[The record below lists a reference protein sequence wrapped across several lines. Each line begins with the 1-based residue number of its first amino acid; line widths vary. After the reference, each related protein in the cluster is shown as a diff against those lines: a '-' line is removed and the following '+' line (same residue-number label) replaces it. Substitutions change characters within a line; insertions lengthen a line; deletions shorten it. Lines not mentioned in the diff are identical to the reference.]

1 MFAAAAENQF
11 FYRCVIL
18 KRCFCKKRARN
29 VIIKIVSK
37 SLEGSSAVMFLI
49 RNAEVF
55 APEPL
60 GRKDVLIGFGKIIRI
75 GEGLPG
81 EYGGLDVEE
90 VDAKDCILAPGF
102 VDQHVHVM
110 GAGGEAGFFSRTPEM
125 QVSAIVSHGI
135 TTVVGLHGTDGTARN
150 IEALYAKVCSLEQ
163 EGITARM
170 LTGSFEMPSA
180 TLTGSVRRDMIFI
193 DKVIGAKT
201 AVSDRRSSQPSRSD
215 IEKLLAQAYTGG
227 LVSGKRGYTHFHM
240 GVGRRRLDMLADIIR
255 ETEIPPYL
263 IIPTH
268 VNRDEELFVQAMELA
283 KMGAVI
289 DITSGIAPEGGFGGA
304 VKPSDAV
311 VRCLENGV
319 KIQNVTMSSDA
330 NGSMAVYD
338 ADGRFAGLCVTTVE
352 TMHKEFRD
360 LARTKGVTLET
371 ALRPVTSS
379 PAAAIGMYPRKG
391 CVEEGSD
398 ADLIIMDK
406 DLSILKV
413 FAMGRLAA
421 DEGGALLKGAFE

>member
-1 MFAAAAENQF
+1 M
-11 FYRCVIL
+11 Y
-18 KRCFCKKRARN
+18 
-29 VIIKIVSK
+29 
-37 SLEGSSAVMFLI
+37 LI
-49 RNAEVF
+49 RSAEVY

-60 GRKDVLIGFGKIIRI
+60 GRKDVLIGFGKILKI
-75 GEGLPG
+75 GDRLAE
-81 EYGGLDVEE
+81 EYGGLDVE
-90 VDAKDCILAPGF
+90 VLDADGCILTPGF
-102 VDQHVHVM
+102 VDQHVHVI

-125 QVSAIVSHGI
+125 Q
-135 TTVVGLHGTDGTARN
+135 VVGLHGTDGTARN
-150 IEALYAKVCSLEQ
+150 IEALYAKVCALEQ

-201 AVSDRRSSQPSRSD
+201 AVSDRRSSQPSRED

-268 VNRDEELFVQAMELA
+268 VNRDEALFVQAMELA

-289 DITSGIAPEGGFGGA
+289 DITSGIAPEYGFEGTI
-304 VKPSDAV
+304 KPSDAIR
-311 VRCLENGV
+311 RCLENGV
-319 KIQNVTMSSDA
+319 DIRNVTMSSDA

-338 ADGRFAGLCVTTVE
+338 AEGRFVGLCVTTVE

-360 LARTKGVTLET
+360 LALTKDMPLET

-379 PAAAIGMYPRKG
+379 PAAAIGMYPAKG
-391 CVEEGSD
+391 CVREGSD

-413 FAMGRLAA
+413 FAMGKLAA
-421 DEGGALLKGAFE
+421 DGGEALLKGAFE

>member
-1 MFAAAAENQF
+1 M
-11 FYRCVIL
+11 Y
-18 KRCFCKKRARN
+18 
-29 VIIKIVSK
+29 
-37 SLEGSSAVMFLI
+37 LI
-49 RNAEVF
+49 RSAEVY

-60 GRKDVLIGFGKIIRI
+60 GRKDVLIGFGKILKI
-75 GEGLPG
+75 GDRLAE
-81 EYGGLDVEE
+81 EYGGLEVE
-90 VDAKDCILAPGF
+90 VLDADGCILTPGF
-102 VDQHVHVM
+102 VDQHVHVI

-125 QVSAIVSHGI
+125 QVSAIVRHGI

-150 IEALYAKVCSLEQ
+150 IEALYAKVCALEQ

-268 VNRDEELFVQAMELA
+268 VNRDEALFVQAMELA

-289 DITSGIAPEGGFGGA
+289 DITSGIAPEYGFEGTI
-304 VKPSDAV
+304 KPSDAIR
-311 VRCLENGV
+311 RCLENGV
-319 KIQNVTMSSDA
+319 DIRNVTMSSDA

-338 ADGRFAGLCVTTVE
+338 AEGRFVGLCVTTVE

-360 LARTKGVTLET
+360 LARTKDMPLET

-379 PAAAIGMYPRKG
+379 PAAAIGMYPAKG
-391 CVEEGSD
+391 CVREGSD

-413 FAMGRLAA
+413 FAMGKLAA
-421 DEGGALLKGAFE
+421 DGGEALLKGAFE

>member
-1 MFAAAAENQF
+1 M
-11 FYRCVIL
+11 Y
-18 KRCFCKKRARN
+18 
-29 VIIKIVSK
+29 
-37 SLEGSSAVMFLI
+37 LI
-49 RNAEVF
+49 RSAEVY

-60 GRKDVLIGFGKIIRI
+60 GRKDVLIGFGKILKI
-75 GEGLPG
+75 GDRLAE
-81 EYGGLDVEE
+81 EYGGLDVE
-90 VDAKDCILAPGF
+90 VLDADGCILTPGF
-102 VDQHVHVM
+102 VDQHVHVI

-125 QVSAIVSHGI
+125 QVSAIVRHGI

-150 IEALYAKVCSLEQ
+150 IEALYAKVCALEQ

-201 AVSDRRSSQPSRSD
+201 AVSDRRSSQPSRED

-268 VNRDEELFVQAMELA
+268 VNRDEALFVQAMELA

-289 DITSGIAPEGGFGGA
+289 DITSGIAPEYGFEGTI
-304 VKPSDAV
+304 KPSDAIR
-311 VRCLENGV
+311 RCLENGV
-319 KIQNVTMSSDA
+319 DIRNVTMSSDA

-338 ADGRFAGLCVTTVE
+338 AEGRFVGLCVTTVE

-360 LARTKGVTLET
+360 LALTKDMPLET

-379 PAAAIGMYPRKG
+379 PAAAIGMYPAKG
-391 CVEEGSD
+391 CVREGSD

-413 FAMGRLAA
+413 FAMGKLAA
-421 DEGGALLKGAFE
+421 DGGVALLKGAFE

>member
-1 MFAAAAENQF
+1 M
-11 FYRCVIL
+11 Y
-18 KRCFCKKRARN
+18 
-29 VIIKIVSK
+29 
-37 SLEGSSAVMFLI
+37 LI
-49 RNAEVF
+49 RSAEVY

-60 GRKDVLIGFGKIIRI
+60 GRKDVLIGFGKILKI
-75 GEGLPG
+75 GDRLAE
-81 EYGGLDVEE
+81 EYGGLEVE
-90 VDAKDCILAPGF
+90 VLDADGCILTPGF
-102 VDQHVHVM
+102 VDQHVHVI

-125 QVSAIVSHGI
+125 RVSAIVRHGI

-150 IEALYAKVCSLEQ
+150 IEALYAKVCALEQ

-201 AVSDRRSSQPSRSD
+201 AVSDRRSSQPSRED

-268 VNRDEELFVQAMELA
+268 VNRDEALFVQAMELA

-289 DITSGIAPEGGFGGA
+289 DITSGIAPEYGFEGTI
-304 VKPSDAV
+304 KPSDAIR
-311 VRCLENGV
+311 RCLENGV
-319 KIQNVTMSSDA
+319 DIRNVTMSSDA

-338 ADGRFAGLCVTTVE
+338 AEGRFVGLCVTTVE

-360 LARTKGVTLET
+360 LALTKDMPLET

-379 PAAAIGMYPRKG
+379 PAAAIGMYPAKG
-391 CVEEGSD
+391 CVREDSD

-413 FAMGRLAA
+413 FAMGKLAA
-421 DEGGALLKGAFE
+421 DGGEALLKGAFE

>member
-1 MFAAAAENQF
+1 M
-11 FYRCVIL
+11 Y
-18 KRCFCKKRARN
+18 
-29 VIIKIVSK
+29 
-37 SLEGSSAVMFLI
+37 LI
-49 RNAEVF
+49 RSAEVY

-60 GRKDVLIGFGKIIRI
+60 GRKDVLIGFGKILKI
-75 GEGLPG
+75 GDRLAE
-81 EYGGLDVEE
+81 EYGGLDVE
-90 VDAKDCILAPGF
+90 VLDADGCILTPGF
-102 VDQHVHVM
+102 VDQHVHVI

-125 QVSAIVSHGI
+125 QVSAIVRHGI

-150 IEALYAKVCSLEQ
+150 IEALYAKVCALEQ

-180 TLTGSVRRDMIFI
+180 TLAGSLRRDMIFI

-201 AVSDRRSSQPSRSD
+201 AVSDRRSSQPSRED

-268 VNRDEELFVQAMELA
+268 VNRDEALFVQAMELA

-289 DITSGIAPEGGFGGA
+289 DITSGIAPEYGFEGTI
-304 VKPSDAV
+304 KPSDAIR
-311 VRCLENGV
+311 RCLENGV
-319 KIQNVTMSSDA
+319 DIRNVTMSSDA

-338 ADGRFAGLCVTTVE
+338 AEGRFVGLCVTTVE

-360 LARTKGVTLET
+360 LALTKDMPLET

-379 PAAAIGMYPRKG
+379 PAAAIGMYPAKG
-391 CVEEGSD
+391 CVREGSD

-413 FAMGRLAA
+413 FAMGKLAA
-421 DEGGALLKGAFE
+421 DGGEALLKGAFE

>member
-1 MFAAAAENQF
+1 M
-11 FYRCVIL
+11 Y
-18 KRCFCKKRARN
+18 
-29 VIIKIVSK
+29 
-37 SLEGSSAVMFLI
+37 LI
-49 RNAEVF
+49 RSAEVY

-60 GRKDVLIGFGKIIRI
+60 GRKDVLIGFGKILKI
-75 GEGLPG
+75 GDRLAE
-81 EYGGLDVEE
+81 EYGGLDVE
-90 VDAKDCILAPGF
+90 VLDAGGCILTPGF
-102 VDQHVHVM
+102 VDQHVHVI

-125 QVSAIVSHGI
+125 QVSAIVRHGI

-180 TLTGSVRRDMIFI
+180 TLTGSVRRDLIFI

-201 AVSDRRSSQPSRSD
+201 AISDRRSSQPSRSD
-215 IEKLLAQAYTGG
+215 VEKLLAQAYTGG

-338 ADGRFAGLCVTTVE
+338 AEGRFVGLCVTTVE

-360 LARTKGVTLET
+360 LARTKEMPLET

-379 PAAAIGMYPRKG
+379 PAAAIGMYPAKG
-391 CVEEGSD
+391 CVREGSD

-413 FAMGRLAA
+413 FAMGKLAA
-421 DEGGALLKGAFE
+421 DGGEALLKGAFE

>member
-1 MFAAAAENQF
+1 M
-11 FYRCVIL
+11 Y
-18 KRCFCKKRARN
+18 
-29 VIIKIVSK
+29 
-37 SLEGSSAVMFLI
+37 LI
-49 RNAEVF
+49 RSAEVY

-60 GRKDVLIGFGKIIRI
+60 GRKDVLIGFGKILKI
-75 GEGLPG
+75 GDRLAE
-81 EYGGLDVEE
+81 EYGGLEVE
-90 VDAKDCILAPGF
+90 VLDADGCILTPGF
-102 VDQHVHVM
+102 VDQHVHVI

-125 QVSAIVSHGI
+125 QVSAIVRHGI

-150 IEALYAKVCSLEQ
+150 IEALYAKVCALEQ

-201 AVSDRRSSQPSRSD
+201 AISDRRSSQPSRSD

-268 VNRDEELFVQAMELA
+268 VNRDEALFVQAMELA

-289 DITSGIAPEGGFGGA
+289 DITSGIAPEYGFEGTI
-304 VKPSDAV
+304 KPSDAIR
-311 VRCLENGV
+311 RCLENGV
-319 KIQNVTMSSDA
+319 DIRNVTMSSDA

-338 ADGRFAGLCVTTVE
+338 AEGRFVGLCVTTVE

-360 LARTKGVTLET
+360 LARTKEMPLEM

-379 PAAAIGMYPRKG
+379 PAAAIGMYPAKG
-391 CVEEGSD
+391 CVREGSD

-413 FAMGRLAA
+413 FAMGKLAA
-421 DEGGALLKGAFE
+421 DGGEALLKGAFE

>member
-1 MFAAAAENQF
+1 M
-11 FYRCVIL
+11 Y
-18 KRCFCKKRARN
+18 
-29 VIIKIVSK
+29 
-37 SLEGSSAVMFLI
+37 LI
-49 RNAEVF
+49 RSAEVY

-60 GRKDVLIGFGKIIRI
+60 GRKDVLIGFGKILKI
-75 GEGLPG
+75 GDRLAE
-81 EYGGLDVEE
+81 EYGGLDVE
-90 VDAKDCILAPGF
+90 VLDADGCILTPGF
-102 VDQHVHVM
+102 VDQHVHVI

-125 QVSAIVSHGI
+125 QVSAIVRHGI

-150 IEALYAKVCSLEQ
+150 IEALYAKVCALEQ

-201 AVSDRRSSQPSRSD
+201 AVSDRRSSQPSRED

-268 VNRDEELFVQAMELA
+268 VNRDEALFVQAMELA

-289 DITSGIAPEGGFGGA
+289 DITSGIAPEYGFEGTI
-304 VKPSDAV
+304 KPSDAIR
-311 VRCLENGV
+311 RCLENGV
-319 KIQNVTMSSDA
+319 DIRNVTMSSDA

-338 ADGRFAGLCVTTVE
+338 AEGRFVGLCVTTVE

-360 LARTKGVTLET
+360 LARTKDMPLET

-379 PAAAIGMYPRKG
+379 PAAAIGMYPAKG
-391 CVEEGSD
+391 CVREGSD

-413 FAMGRLAA
+413 FAMGKLAA
-421 DEGGALLKGAFE
+421 DGGVALLKGAFE

>member
-1 MFAAAAENQF
+1 
-11 FYRCVIL
+11 
-18 KRCFCKKRARN
+18 
-29 VIIKIVSK
+29 
-37 SLEGSSAVMFLI
+37 MFLI

-75 GEGLPG
+75 GESLPG

-180 TLTGSVRRDMIFI
+180 TLTGSVRRDLIFI

-201 AVSDRRSSQPSRSD
+201 AISDRRSSQPSRSD
-215 IEKLLAQAYTGG
+215 VEKLLAQAYTGG

-352 TMHKEFRD
+352 TMHKEFLD

>member
-1 MFAAAAENQF
+1 M
-11 FYRCVIL
+11 Y
-18 KRCFCKKRARN
+18 
-29 VIIKIVSK
+29 
-37 SLEGSSAVMFLI
+37 LI
-49 RNAEVF
+49 RSAEVY

-60 GRKDVLIGFGKIIRI
+60 GRKDVLIGFGKILKI
-75 GEGLPG
+75 GDRLAE
-81 EYGGLDVEE
+81 EYGGLDVE
-90 VDAKDCILAPGF
+90 VLDADGCILTPGF
-102 VDQHVHVM
+102 VDQHVHVI

-125 QVSAIVSHGI
+125 QVSAIVRHGI

-150 IEALYAKVCSLEQ
+150 IEALYAKVCALEQ

-201 AVSDRRSSQPSRSD
+201 AVSDRRSSQPSRED

-268 VNRDEELFVQAMELA
+268 VNRDEALFVQAMELA

-289 DITSGIAPEGGFGGA
+289 DITSGIAPEYGFEGTI
-304 VKPSDAV
+304 KPSDAIR
-311 VRCLENGV
+311 RCLENGV
-319 KIQNVTMSSDA
+319 DIRNVTMSSDA

-338 ADGRFAGLCVTTVE
+338 VEGRFVGLCVTTVE

-360 LARTKGVTLET
+360 LARTKDMPLET

-379 PAAAIGMYPRKG
+379 PAAAIGMYPAKG
-391 CVEEGSD
+391 CVREGSD

-413 FAMGRLAA
+413 FAMGKLAA
-421 DEGGALLKGAFE
+421 DGGEALLKGAFE

>member
-1 MFAAAAENQF
+1 M
-11 FYRCVIL
+11 Y
-18 KRCFCKKRARN
+18 
-29 VIIKIVSK
+29 
-37 SLEGSSAVMFLI
+37 LI
-49 RNAEVF
+49 RSAEVY

-60 GRKDVLIGFGKIIRI
+60 GRKDVLIGFGKILKI
-75 GEGLPG
+75 GDRLAE
-81 EYGGLDVEE
+81 EYGGLEVE
-90 VDAKDCILAPGF
+90 VLDADGCILTPGF
-102 VDQHVHVM
+102 VDQHVHVI

-125 QVSAIVSHGI
+125 QVSAIVRHGI

-150 IEALYAKVCSLEQ
+150 IEALYAKVCALEQ

-170 LTGSFEMPSA
+170 LTGSFEVPSA

-201 AVSDRRSSQPSRSD
+201 AISDRRSSQPSRSD

-268 VNRDEELFVQAMELA
+268 VNRDEALFVQAMELA

-289 DITSGIAPEGGFGGA
+289 DITSGIAPEYGFEGTI
-304 VKPSDAV
+304 KPSDAIR
-311 VRCLENGV
+311 RCLENGV
-319 KIQNVTMSSDA
+319 DIKNVTMSSDA

-338 ADGRFAGLCVTTVE
+338 AEGRFVGLCVTTVE

-360 LARTKGVTLET
+360 LALTKDMPLET

-379 PAAAIGMYPRKG
+379 PAAAIGMYPAKG
-391 CVEEGSD
+391 CVREGSD

-413 FAMGRLAA
+413 FAMGKLAA
-421 DEGGALLKGAFE
+421 DGGEALLKGAFE

>member
-1 MFAAAAENQF
+1 
-11 FYRCVIL
+11 
-18 KRCFCKKRARN
+18 
-29 VIIKIVSK
+29 
-37 SLEGSSAVMFLI
+37 MFLI
-49 RNAEVF
+49 RGAEVY

-60 GRKDVLIGFGKIIRI
+60 GRKDVLIGFGKILKI
-75 GEGLPG
+75 GGRLPD
-81 EYGGLDVEE
+81 EYGGLEVETL
-90 VDAKDCILAPGF
+90 DAEGCILTPGF

-110 GAGGEAGFFSRTPEM
+110 GAGGEAGFYSRTPEM

-150 IEALYAKVCSLEQ
+150 IEALYAKVCALEQ

-180 TLTGSVRRDMIFI
+180 TLTGSVRRDLIFI
-193 DKVIGAKT
+193 DKVIGVKT
-201 AVSDRRSSQPSRSD
+201 AISDRRSSQPSRED
-215 IEKLLAQAYTGG
+215 VEKLMAQAYTGG

-240 GVGRRRLDMLADIIR
+240 GVGRRRLDMLMDIIR

-268 VNRDEELFVQAMELA
+268 VNRDAALFEQAMELA

-289 DITSGIAPEGGFGGA
+289 DITSGIAPEYGFEGTI
-304 VKPSDAV
+304 KPSEAV

-338 ADGRFAGLCVTTVE
+338 EEGRFAGLCVTTVE
-352 TMHKEFRD
+352 TMHKEFRE

-379 PAAAIGMYPRKG
+379 PAAAIGMYPQKG
-391 CVEEGSD
+391 CVAEGAD

-406 DLSILKV
+406 DLSIRRV
-413 FAMGRLAA
+413 FAMGVPAA
-421 DEGGALLKGAFE
+421 DESGALLKGAFE

>member
-1 MFAAAAENQF
+1 M
-11 FYRCVIL
+11 Y
-18 KRCFCKKRARN
+18 
-29 VIIKIVSK
+29 
-37 SLEGSSAVMFLI
+37 LI
-49 RNAEVF
+49 RSAEVY

-60 GRKDVLIGFGKIIRI
+60 GRKDVLIGFGKILKI
-75 GEGLPG
+75 GDRLAE
-81 EYGGLDVEE
+81 EYGGLEVE
-90 VDAKDCILAPGF
+90 VLDADGCILTPGF
-102 VDQHVHVM
+102 VDQHVHVI

-125 QVSAIVSHGI
+125 QVSAIVRHGI

-150 IEALYAKVCSLEQ
+150 IEALYAKVCALEQ

-201 AVSDRRSSQPSRSD
+201 AISDRRSSQPSRED

-268 VNRDEELFVQAMELA
+268 VNRDEALFVQAMELA

-289 DITSGIAPEGGFGGA
+289 DVTSGIAPEYGFEGTI
-304 VKPSDAV
+304 KPSDAIR
-311 VRCLENGV
+311 RCLENGV
-319 KIQNVTMSSDA
+319 DIRNVTMSSDA

-338 ADGRFAGLCVTTVE
+338 AEGRFVGLCVTTVE

-360 LARTKGVTLET
+360 LALTKDMPLET

-379 PAAAIGMYPRKG
+379 PAAAIGMYPAKG
-391 CVEEGSD
+391 CVREGTD

-413 FAMGRLAA
+413 FAMGKLAA
-421 DEGGALLKGAFE
+421 DGGEALLKGAFE

>member
-18 KRCFCKKRARN
+18 KRSFCKKRARN

-81 EYGGLDVEE
+81 EYGGLDVDE

-180 TLTGSVRRDMIFI
+180 TLTGSVRRDLIFI

-201 AVSDRRSSQPSRSD
+201 AISDRRSSQPSRSD
-215 IEKLLAQAYTGG
+215 VEKLLAQAYTGG

-268 VNRDEELFVQAMELA
+268 VNRNEELLVQAMELA

-360 LARTKGVTLET
+360 LVRTKGVTLET

-391 CVEEGSD
+391 CVAEGSD

>member
-1 MFAAAAENQF
+1 M
-11 FYRCVIL
+11 Y
-18 KRCFCKKRARN
+18 
-29 VIIKIVSK
+29 
-37 SLEGSSAVMFLI
+37 LI
-49 RNAEVF
+49 RSAEVY

-60 GRKDVLIGFGKIIRI
+60 GRKDVLIGFGKILKI
-75 GEGLPG
+75 GDRLAE
-81 EYGGLDVEE
+81 EYGGLDVE
-90 VDAKDCILAPGF
+90 VLDADGCILTPGF
-102 VDQHVHVM
+102 VDQHVHVI

-125 QVSAIVSHGI
+125 QVSAIVRHGI

-150 IEALYAKVCSLEQ
+150 IEALYAKVCALEQ

-201 AVSDRRSSQPSRSD
+201 AVSDRRSSQPSRED

-268 VNRDEELFVQAMELA
+268 VNRDEALFVQAMELA

-289 DITSGIAPEGGFGGA
+289 DITSGIAPEYGFEGTI
-304 VKPSDAV
+304 KPSDAIR
-311 VRCLENGV
+311 RCLENGV
-319 KIQNVTMSSDA
+319 DIRNVTMSSDA

-338 ADGRFAGLCVTTVE
+338 AEGRFVGLCVTTVE

-360 LARTKGVTLET
+360 LARTKDMPLET

-379 PAAAIGMYPRKG
+379 PAAAIGMYPAKG
-391 CVEEGSD
+391 CVREGSD

-413 FAMGRLAA
+413 FAMGKLAA
-421 DEGGALLKGAFE
+421 DGGEALLKGAFE

>member
-1 MFAAAAENQF
+1 M
-11 FYRCVIL
+11 Y
-18 KRCFCKKRARN
+18 
-29 VIIKIVSK
+29 
-37 SLEGSSAVMFLI
+37 LI
-49 RNAEVF
+49 RSAEVY

-60 GRKDVLIGFGKIIRI
+60 GRKDVLIGFGKILKI
-75 GEGLPG
+75 GDRLAE
-81 EYGGLDVEE
+81 EYGGLEVE
-90 VDAKDCILAPGF
+90 VLGADGCILTPGF
-102 VDQHVHVM
+102 VDQHVHVI

-125 QVSAIVSHGI
+125 QVSAIVRHGI

-150 IEALYAKVCSLEQ
+150 IEALYAKVCALEQ

-201 AVSDRRSSQPSRSD
+201 AVSDRRSSQPSRED

-268 VNRDEELFVQAMELA
+268 VNRDEALFVQAMELA

-289 DITSGIAPEGGFGGA
+289 DITSGIAPEYGFEGTI
-304 VKPSDAV
+304 KPSDAIR
-311 VRCLENGV
+311 RCLENGV
-319 KIQNVTMSSDA
+319 DIRNVTMSSDA

-338 ADGRFAGLCVTTVE
+338 AEGRFVGLCVTTVE

-360 LARTKGVTLET
+360 LALTKDMPLET

-379 PAAAIGMYPRKG
+379 PAAAIGMYPAKG
-391 CVEEGSD
+391 CVREGSD

-413 FAMGRLAA
+413 FAMGKLAA
-421 DEGGALLKGAFE
+421 DGGEALLKGAFE

>member
-1 MFAAAAENQF
+1 M
-11 FYRCVIL
+11 Y
-18 KRCFCKKRARN
+18 
-29 VIIKIVSK
+29 
-37 SLEGSSAVMFLI
+37 LI
-49 RNAEVF
+49 RSAEVY

-60 GRKDVLIGFGKIIRI
+60 GRKDVLIGFGKILKI
-75 GEGLPG
+75 GDRLAE
-81 EYGGLDVEE
+81 EYGGLEVE
-90 VDAKDCILAPGF
+90 VLDADGCILTPGF
-102 VDQHVHVM
+102 VDQHVHVI

-125 QVSAIVSHGI
+125 QVSAIVRHGI

-150 IEALYAKVCSLEQ
+150 IEALYAKVCALEQ

-193 DKVIGAKT
+193 DKAIGAKT
-201 AVSDRRSSQPSRSD
+201 AISDRRSSQPSRSD

-268 VNRDEELFVQAMELA
+268 VNRDEALFVQAMELA

-289 DITSGIAPEGGFGGA
+289 DITSGIAPEYGFEGTI
-304 VKPSDAV
+304 KPSDAIR
-311 VRCLENGV
+311 RCLENGV
-319 KIQNVTMSSDA
+319 DIRNVTMSSDA

-338 ADGRFAGLCVTTVE
+338 AEGRFIGLCVTTVE

-360 LARTKGVTLET
+360 LARTKEMPLET

-379 PAAAIGMYPRKG
+379 PAAAIGMYPAKG
-391 CVEEGSD
+391 CVREGSD

-413 FAMGRLAA
+413 FAMGKLAA
-421 DEGGALLKGAFE
+421 DGGEALLKGAFE

>member
-1 MFAAAAENQF
+1 
-11 FYRCVIL
+11 
-18 KRCFCKKRARN
+18 
-29 VIIKIVSK
+29 
-37 SLEGSSAVMFLI
+37 MFLI
-49 RNAEVF
+49 RGAEVY

-60 GRKDVLIGFGKIIRI
+60 GRKDVLIGFGKILKI
-75 GEGLPG
+75 GGRLPD
-81 EYGGLDVEE
+81 EYGGLEVETL
-90 VDAKDCILAPGF
+90 DAEGCILTPGF

-110 GAGGEAGFFSRTPEM
+110 GAGGEAGFYSRTPEM

-150 IEALYAKVCSLEQ
+150 IEALYAKVCALEQ

-180 TLTGSVRRDMIFI
+180 TLTGSVRRDLIFI
-193 DKVIGAKT
+193 DKVIGVKT
-201 AVSDRRSSQPSRSD
+201 AISDRRSSQPSRSD
-215 IEKLLAQAYTGG
+215 VEKLLAQAYTGG

-391 CVEEGSD
+391 CVAEGSD

>member
-1 MFAAAAENQF
+1 M
-11 FYRCVIL
+11 Y
-18 KRCFCKKRARN
+18 
-29 VIIKIVSK
+29 
-37 SLEGSSAVMFLI
+37 LI
-49 RNAEVF
+49 RSAEVY

-60 GRKDVLIGFGKIIRI
+60 GRKDVLIGFGKILKI
-75 GEGLPG
+75 GDRLAG
-81 EYGGLDVEE
+81 EYGGLEVE
-90 VDAKDCILAPGF
+90 VLDADGCILTPGF
-102 VDQHVHVM
+102 VDQHVHVI

-125 QVSAIVSHGI
+125 QVSAIVRHGI

-150 IEALYAKVCSLEQ
+150 IEALYAKVCALEQ

-201 AVSDRRSSQPSRSD
+201 AVSDRRSSQPSRED

-268 VNRDEELFVQAMELA
+268 VNRDEALFVQAMELA

-289 DITSGIAPEGGFGGA
+289 DITSGIAPEYGFEGTI
-304 VKPSDAV
+304 KPSDAIR
-311 VRCLENGV
+311 RCLENGV
-319 KIQNVTMSSDA
+319 DIRNVTMSSDA

-338 ADGRFAGLCVTTVE
+338 AEGRFVGLCVTTVE

-360 LARTKGVTLET
+360 LARTKEMPLET

-379 PAAAIGMYPRKG
+379 PAAAIGMYPAKG
-391 CVEEGSD
+391 CVREGSD

-406 DLSILKV
+406 NLSILKV
-413 FAMGRLAA
+413 FAMGKLAA
-421 DEGGALLKGAFE
+421 DGGEALLKGAFE

>member
-1 MFAAAAENQF
+1 M
-11 FYRCVIL
+11 Y
-18 KRCFCKKRARN
+18 
-29 VIIKIVSK
+29 
-37 SLEGSSAVMFLI
+37 LI
-49 RNAEVF
+49 RSAEVY

-60 GRKDVLIGFGKIIRI
+60 GRKDVLIGFGKILKI
-75 GEGLPG
+75 GDRLAE
-81 EYGGLDVEE
+81 EYGGLDVE
-90 VDAKDCILAPGF
+90 VLDADGCILTPGF
-102 VDQHVHVM
+102 VDQHVHVI

-125 QVSAIVSHGI
+125 QVSAIVRHGI

-150 IEALYAKVCSLEQ
+150 IEALYAKVCALEQ

-268 VNRDEELFVQAMELA
+268 VNRDEALFVQAMELA

-289 DITSGIAPEGGFGGA
+289 DITSGIAPEYGFEGTI
-304 VKPSDAV
+304 KPSVAIR
-311 VRCLENGV
+311 RCLENGV
-319 KIQNVTMSSDA
+319 DVRNVTMSSDA

-338 ADGRFAGLCVTTVE
+338 AEGRFVGLCVTTVE

-360 LARTKGVTLET
+360 LALTKDMPLET

-379 PAAAIGMYPRKG
+379 PAAAIGMYPAKG
-391 CVEEGSD
+391 CVREGSD

-413 FAMGRLAA
+413 FAMGKLAA
-421 DEGGALLKGAFE
+421 DGGEELLKGAFE

>member
-1 MFAAAAENQF
+1 M
-11 FYRCVIL
+11 Y
-18 KRCFCKKRARN
+18 
-29 VIIKIVSK
+29 
-37 SLEGSSAVMFLI
+37 LI
-49 RNAEVF
+49 RSAEVY

-60 GRKDVLIGFGKIIRI
+60 GRKDVLIGFGKILKI
-75 GEGLPG
+75 GDRLAE
-81 EYGGLDVEE
+81 EYGGLDVE
-90 VDAKDCILAPGF
+90 VLDADGCILTPGF
-102 VDQHVHVM
+102 VDQHVHVI

-125 QVSAIVSHGI
+125 RVSAIVRHGI

-150 IEALYAKVCSLEQ
+150 IEALYAKVCALEQ

-201 AVSDRRSSQPSRSD
+201 AISDRRSSQPSRSD

-268 VNRDEELFVQAMELA
+268 VNRDEALFVQAMELA

-289 DITSGIAPEGGFGGA
+289 DITSGIAPEYGFEGTI
-304 VKPSDAV
+304 KPSVAIR
-311 VRCLENGV
+311 RCLENGV
-319 KIQNVTMSSDA
+319 DIRNVTMSSDA

-338 ADGRFAGLCVTTVE
+338 AEGRFVGLCVTTVE

-360 LARTKGVTLET
+360 LALTKDMPLET

-379 PAAAIGMYPRKG
+379 PAAAIGMYPAKG
-391 CVEEGSD
+391 CVREGSD

-413 FAMGRLAA
+413 FAMGKLAA
-421 DEGGALLKGAFE
+421 DGGEALLKGAFE

>member
-1 MFAAAAENQF
+1 MH
-11 FYRCVIL
+11 
-18 KRCFCKKRARN
+18 
-29 VIIKIVSK
+29 
-37 SLEGSSAVMFLI
+37 LI
-49 RNAEVF
+49 RSAEVY

-60 GRKDVLIGFGKIIRI
+60 GRKDVLIGFGKILKI
-75 GEGLPG
+75 GDRLAE
-81 EYGGLDVEE
+81 EYGGLDVE
-90 VDAKDCILAPGF
+90 VLDADGCILTPGF
-102 VDQHVHVM
+102 VDQHVHVI

-125 QVSAIVSHGI
+125 RVSAIVRHGI

-150 IEALYAKVCSLEQ
+150 IEALYAKVCALEQ

-268 VNRDEELFVQAMELA
+268 VNRDEALFVQAMELA

-289 DITSGIAPEGGFGGA
+289 DITSGIAPEYGFEGTI
-304 VKPSDAV
+304 KPSVAIR
-311 VRCLENGV
+311 RCLENGV
-319 KIQNVTMSSDA
+319 DIRNVTMSSDA

-338 ADGRFAGLCVTTVE
+338 AEGRFVGLCVTTVE

-360 LARTKGVTLET
+360 LARTKEMPLET

-379 PAAAIGMYPRKG
+379 PAAAIGMYPAKG
-391 CVEEGSD
+391 CVREGSD

-413 FAMGRLAA
+413 FAMGKLAA
-421 DEGGALLKGAFE
+421 DGGEALLKGAFE

>member
-1 MFAAAAENQF
+1 M
-11 FYRCVIL
+11 Y
-18 KRCFCKKRARN
+18 
-29 VIIKIVSK
+29 
-37 SLEGSSAVMFLI
+37 LI
-49 RNAEVF
+49 RSAEVY

-60 GRKDVLIGFGKIIRI
+60 GRKDVLIDFGKILKI
-75 GEGLPG
+75 GDRLAE
-81 EYGGLDVEE
+81 EYGGLEVE
-90 VDAKDCILAPGF
+90 VLDADGCILTPGF
-102 VDQHVHVM
+102 VDQHVHVI

-125 QVSAIVSHGI
+125 QVSAIVRHGI

-180 TLTGSVRRDMIFI
+180 TLTGSVRRDLIFI

-201 AVSDRRSSQPSRSD
+201 AISDRRSSQPSRSD
-215 IEKLLAQAYTGG
+215 VEKLLAQAYTGG

-268 VNRDEELFVQAMELA
+268 VNRDEALFVQAMELA

-289 DITSGIAPEGGFGGA
+289 DVTSGIAPEYGFEGTI
-304 VKPSDAV
+304 KPSDAIR
-311 VRCLENGV
+311 RCLENGV
-319 KIQNVTMSSDA
+319 DIKNVTMSSDA

-338 ADGRFAGLCVTTVE
+338 AEGRFVGLCVTTVE

-360 LARTKGVTLET
+360 LALTKDMPLET

-379 PAAAIGMYPRKG
+379 PAAAIGMYPAKG
-391 CVEEGSD
+391 CVREGSD

-413 FAMGRLAA
+413 FAMGKLAA
-421 DEGGALLKGAFE
+421 DGGEALLKGAFE

>member
-1 MFAAAAENQF
+1 M
-11 FYRCVIL
+11 Y
-18 KRCFCKKRARN
+18 
-29 VIIKIVSK
+29 
-37 SLEGSSAVMFLI
+37 LI
-49 RNAEVF
+49 RSAEVY

-60 GRKDVLIGFGKIIRI
+60 GRKDVLIGFGKILKI
-75 GEGLPG
+75 GDRLAE
-81 EYGGLDVEE
+81 EYGGLEVE
-90 VDAKDCILAPGF
+90 VLDADGCILTPGF
-102 VDQHVHVM
+102 VDQHVHVI

-125 QVSAIVSHGI
+125 QVSAIVRHGI

-150 IEALYAKVCSLEQ
+150 IEALYAKVCALEQ

-268 VNRDEELFVQAMELA
+268 VNRDEALFVQAMELA

-289 DITSGIAPEGGFGGA
+289 DITSGIAPEYGFEGTI
-304 VKPSDAV
+304 KPSDAIR
-311 VRCLENGV
+311 RCLENGV
-319 KIQNVTMSSDA
+319 DIRNVTMSSDA

-338 ADGRFAGLCVTTVE
+338 AEGRFVGLCVTTVE

-360 LARTKGVTLET
+360 LARTKDMPLET

-379 PAAAIGMYPRKG
+379 PAAAIGMYPAKG
-391 CVEEGSD
+391 CVREGSD

-413 FAMGRLAA
+413 FAMGKLAA
-421 DEGGALLKGAFE
+421 DGGDALLKGAFE

>member
-1 MFAAAAENQF
+1 M
-11 FYRCVIL
+11 Y
-18 KRCFCKKRARN
+18 
-29 VIIKIVSK
+29 
-37 SLEGSSAVMFLI
+37 LI
-49 RNAEVF
+49 RSAEVY

-60 GRKDVLIGFGKIIRI
+60 GRKDVLIGFGKILKI
-75 GEGLPG
+75 GDRLAE
-81 EYGGLDVEE
+81 EYGGLEVEVLDV
-90 VDAKDCILAPGF
+90 DGCILTPGF
-102 VDQHVHVM
+102 VDQHVHVI

-125 QVSAIVSHGI
+125 QVSAIVRHGI

-150 IEALYAKVCSLEQ
+150 IEALYAKVCALEQ

-201 AVSDRRSSQPSRSD
+201 AVSDRRSSQPSRED

-268 VNRDEELFVQAMELA
+268 VNRDEALFVQAMELA

-289 DITSGIAPEGGFGGA
+289 DITSGIAPEYGFEGTI
-304 VKPSDAV
+304 KPSDAIR
-311 VRCLENGV
+311 RCLENGV
-319 KIQNVTMSSDA
+319 DIRNVTMSSDA

-338 ADGRFAGLCVTTVE
+338 AEGRFVGLCVTTVE

-360 LARTKGVTLET
+360 LAWTKDMPLET

-379 PAAAIGMYPRKG
+379 PAAAIGMYPAKG
-391 CVEEGSD
+391 CVREGSD

-413 FAMGRLAA
+413 FAMGKLAA
-421 DEGGALLKGAFE
+421 DGGVALLKGAFE

>member
-1 MFAAAAENQF
+1 MH
-11 FYRCVIL
+11 
-18 KRCFCKKRARN
+18 
-29 VIIKIVSK
+29 
-37 SLEGSSAVMFLI
+37 LI
-49 RNAEVF
+49 RSAEVY

-60 GRKDVLIGFGKIIRI
+60 GRKDVLIGFGKILKI
-75 GEGLPG
+75 GDRLAE
-81 EYGGLDVEE
+81 EYGGLDVE
-90 VDAKDCILAPGF
+90 VLDADGCILTPGF
-102 VDQHVHVM
+102 VDQHVHVI

-125 QVSAIVSHGI
+125 QVSAIVRHGI

-150 IEALYAKVCSLEQ
+150 IEALYAKVCALEQ

-201 AVSDRRSSQPSRSD
+201 AISDRRSSQPSRSD

-268 VNRDEELFVQAMELA
+268 VNRDEALFVQAMELA

-289 DITSGIAPEGGFGGA
+289 DITSGIAPEYGFEGTI
-304 VKPSDAV
+304 KPSDAIR
-311 VRCLENGV
+311 RCLENGV
-319 KIQNVTMSSDA
+319 DIRNVTMSSDA

-338 ADGRFAGLCVTTVE
+338 AEGRFVGLCVTTVE

-360 LARTKGVTLET
+360 LARTKEMPLET

-379 PAAAIGMYPRKG
+379 PAAAIGMYPAKG
-391 CVEEGSD
+391 CVREGSD

-413 FAMGRLAA
+413 FAMGKLAA
-421 DEGGALLKGAFE
+421 DGGEALLKGAFE

>member
-1 MFAAAAENQF
+1 M
-11 FYRCVIL
+11 Y
-18 KRCFCKKRARN
+18 
-29 VIIKIVSK
+29 
-37 SLEGSSAVMFLI
+37 LI
-49 RNAEVF
+49 RSAEVY

-60 GRKDVLIGFGKIIRI
+60 GRKDVLIGFGKILKI
-75 GEGLPG
+75 GDRLAE
-81 EYGGLDVEE
+81 EYGGLEVE
-90 VDAKDCILAPGF
+90 VLDADGCILTPGF
-102 VDQHVHVM
+102 VDQHVHVI

-125 QVSAIVSHGI
+125 QVSAIVRHGI

-150 IEALYAKVCSLEQ
+150 IEALYAKVCALEQ

-201 AVSDRRSSQPSRSD
+201 AVSDRRSSQPSRED

-268 VNRDEELFVQAMELA
+268 VNRDEALFVQAMELA

-289 DITSGIAPEGGFGGA
+289 DITSGIAPEYGFEGTI
-304 VKPSDAV
+304 KPSDAIR
-311 VRCLENGV
+311 RCLENGV
-319 KIQNVTMSSDA
+319 DIRNVTMSSDA

-338 ADGRFAGLCVTTVE
+338 AEGRFVGLCVTTVE

-360 LARTKGVTLET
+360 LARTKEMPLET

-379 PAAAIGMYPRKG
+379 PAAAIGMYPAKG
-391 CVEEGSD
+391 CVREGSD

-413 FAMGRLAA
+413 FAMGKLAA
-421 DEGGALLKGAFE
+421 DGGEALLKGAFE

>member
-1 MFAAAAENQF
+1 M
-11 FYRCVIL
+11 Y
-18 KRCFCKKRARN
+18 
-29 VIIKIVSK
+29 
-37 SLEGSSAVMFLI
+37 LI
-49 RNAEVF
+49 RSAEVY

-60 GRKDVLIGFGKIIRI
+60 GRKDVLIGFGKILKI
-75 GEGLPG
+75 GDRLAE
-81 EYGGLDVEE
+81 EYGGLDVE
-90 VDAKDCILAPGF
+90 VLDAGGCILTPGF
-102 VDQHVHVM
+102 VDQHVHVI

-125 QVSAIVSHGI
+125 QVSAIVRHGI

-150 IEALYAKVCSLEQ
+150 IEALYAKVCALEQ

-201 AVSDRRSSQPSRSD
+201 AISDRRSSQPSRSD

-268 VNRDEELFVQAMELA
+268 VNRDEALFVQAMELA

-289 DITSGIAPEGGFGGA
+289 DITSGIAPEYGFEGTI
-304 VKPSDAV
+304 KPSDAIR
-311 VRCLENGV
+311 RCLENGV
-319 KIQNVTMSSDA
+319 DIRNVTMSSDA

-338 ADGRFAGLCVTTVE
+338 AEGRFVGLCVTTVE

-360 LARTKGVTLET
+360 LALTKEMPLET

-379 PAAAIGMYPRKG
+379 PAAAIGMYPAKG
-391 CVEEGSD
+391 CVREGSD

-413 FAMGRLAA
+413 FAMGKLAA
-421 DEGGALLKGAFE
+421 DGGEALLKGAFE

>member
-1 MFAAAAENQF
+1 M
-11 FYRCVIL
+11 Y
-18 KRCFCKKRARN
+18 
-29 VIIKIVSK
+29 
-37 SLEGSSAVMFLI
+37 LI
-49 RNAEVF
+49 RSAEVY

-60 GRKDVLIGFGKIIRI
+60 GRKDVLIGFGKILKI
-75 GEGLPG
+75 GDRLAE
-81 EYGGLDVEE
+81 EYGGLEVE
-90 VDAKDCILAPGF
+90 VLDADGCILTPGF
-102 VDQHVHVM
+102 VDQHVHVI

-125 QVSAIVSHGI
+125 QVSAIVRHGI

-150 IEALYAKVCSLEQ
+150 IEALYAKVCALEQ

-201 AVSDRRSSQPSRSD
+201 AISDRRSSQPSRPD

-268 VNRDEELFVQAMELA
+268 VNRDEALFVQAMELA

-289 DITSGIAPEGGFGGA
+289 DITSGIAPEYGFEGTI
-304 VKPSDAV
+304 KPSDAIR
-311 VRCLENGV
+311 RCLENGV
-319 KIQNVTMSSDA
+319 DIRNVTMSSDA

-338 ADGRFAGLCVTTVE
+338 AEGRFVGLCVTTVE
-352 TMHKEFRD
+352 TMPKEFRD
-360 LARTKGVTLET
+360 LALTKDMPLET

-379 PAAAIGMYPRKG
+379 PAAAIGMYPAKG
-391 CVEEGSD
+391 CVREGSD

-413 FAMGRLAA
+413 FAMGKLAA
-421 DEGGALLKGAFE
+421 DGGVALLKGAFE

>member
-1 MFAAAAENQF
+1 M
-11 FYRCVIL
+11 Y
-18 KRCFCKKRARN
+18 
-29 VIIKIVSK
+29 
-37 SLEGSSAVMFLI
+37 LI
-49 RNAEVF
+49 RGAEVY

-60 GRKDVLIGFGKIIRI
+60 GRKDLLVGFGRILKI
-75 GEGLPG
+75 GERLAE
-81 EYGGLDVEE
+81 EYGGLEVE
-90 VDAKDCILAPGF
+90 VLDADGCILTPGF
-102 VDQHVHVM
+102 VDQHVHVI

-125 QVSAIVSHGI
+125 QVSAIVRHGI

-150 IEALYAKVCSLEQ
+150 IEALYAKVCALEQ

-180 TLTGSVRRDMIFI
+180 TLTGSVHRDMIFI

-201 AVSDRRSSQPSRSD
+201 AISDRRSSQPSRSD

-268 VNRDEELFVQAMELA
+268 VNRDEALFVQAMELA

-289 DITSGIAPEGGFGGA
+289 DITSGIAPEYGFEGTI
-304 VKPSDAV
+304 KPSDAIR
-311 VRCLENGV
+311 RCLENGV
-319 KIQNVTMSSDA
+319 DIRNVTMSSDA

-338 ADGRFAGLCVTTVE
+338 AEGRFVGLCVTTVE

-360 LARTKGVTLET
+360 LARTKEMPLET

-379 PAAAIGMYPRKG
+379 PAAAIGMYPAKG
-391 CVEEGSD
+391 CVREGSD

-413 FAMGRLAA
+413 FAMGKLAA
-421 DEGGALLKGAFE
+421 DGGEALLKGAFE

>member
-1 MFAAAAENQF
+1 M
-11 FYRCVIL
+11 Y
-18 KRCFCKKRARN
+18 
-29 VIIKIVSK
+29 
-37 SLEGSSAVMFLI
+37 LI
-49 RNAEVF
+49 RSAEVY

-60 GRKDVLIGFGKIIRI
+60 GRKDVLIGFGKILKI
-75 GEGLPG
+75 GDRLAE
-81 EYGGLDVEE
+81 EYGGLEVE
-90 VDAKDCILAPGF
+90 VLDADGCILTPGF
-102 VDQHVHVM
+102 VDQHVHVI

-125 QVSAIVSHGI
+125 QVSAIVRHGI

-150 IEALYAKVCSLEQ
+150 IEALYAKVCALEQ

-201 AVSDRRSSQPSRSD
+201 AISDRRSSQPSRSD

-268 VNRDEELFVQAMELA
+268 VNRDEALFVQAMELA

-289 DITSGIAPEGGFGGA
+289 DVTSGIAPEYGFEGTI
-304 VKPSDAV
+304 KPSDAIR
-311 VRCLENGV
+311 RCLENGV
-319 KIQNVTMSSDA
+319 DIRNVTMSSDA

-338 ADGRFAGLCVTTVE
+338 AEGRFVGLCVTTVE

-360 LARTKGVTLET
+360 LALTKDMPLET

-379 PAAAIGMYPRKG
+379 PAAAIGMYPAKG
-391 CVEEGSD
+391 CVREGSD

-413 FAMGRLAA
+413 FAMGKLAA
-421 DEGGALLKGAFE
+421 DGGEALLKGAFE

>member
-1 MFAAAAENQF
+1 
-11 FYRCVIL
+11 
-18 KRCFCKKRARN
+18 
-29 VIIKIVSK
+29 
-37 SLEGSSAVMFLI
+37 MFLI
-49 RNAEVF
+49 RGAEVY

-60 GRKDVLIGFGKIIRI
+60 GRKDVLIGVGKILKI
-75 GEGLPG
+75 GGRLPD
-81 EYGGLDVEE
+81 EYGGLEVETL
-90 VDAKDCILAPGF
+90 DAEGCILTPGF

-110 GAGGEAGFFSRTPEM
+110 GAGGEAGFYSRTPEM

-150 IEALYAKVCSLEQ
+150 IEALYAKVCALEQ

-180 TLTGSVRRDMIFI
+180 TLTGSVRRDLIFI
-193 DKVIGAKT
+193 DKVIGVKT
-201 AVSDRRSSQPSRSD
+201 AISDRRSSQPSRED
-215 IEKLLAQAYTGG
+215 VEKLMAQAYTGG

-240 GVGRRRLDMLADIIR
+240 GVGRRRLDMLMDIIR

-268 VNRDEELFVQAMELA
+268 VNRDAALFEQAMELA

-289 DITSGIAPEGGFGGA
+289 DITSGIAPEYGFEGTI
-304 VKPSDAV
+304 KPSEAV

-338 ADGRFAGLCVTTVE
+338 EEGRFAGLCVTTVE
-352 TMHKEFRD
+352 TMHKEFRE

-379 PAAAIGMYPRKG
+379 PAAAIGMYPQKG
-391 CVEEGSD
+391 CVAEGAD

-406 DLSILKV
+406 DLSIRRV
-413 FAMGRLAA
+413 FAMGVPAA
-421 DEGGALLKGAFE
+421 DESGALLKGAFE

>member
-1 MFAAAAENQF
+1 M
-11 FYRCVIL
+11 Y
-18 KRCFCKKRARN
+18 
-29 VIIKIVSK
+29 
-37 SLEGSSAVMFLI
+37 LI
-49 RNAEVF
+49 RSAEVY

-150 IEALYAKVCSLEQ
+150 IEALYAKVCGLEQ

-170 LTGSFEMPSA
+170 LTGSFEVPSA

-201 AVSDRRSSQPSRSD
+201 AISDRRSSQPSRSD

-268 VNRDEELFVQAMELA
+268 VNRDEALFVQAMELA

-360 LARTKGVTLET
+360 LAHTKGVTLET

-391 CVEEGSD
+391 CVAEGSD